1 MRLLPRLTGCWLT
14 GLCADK
20 WPAFHRAAA
29 ALHLASM
36 ILVINALDDAE
47 HLAALR
53 ERLAM
58 LEWRDGRETAGAVA
72 REVKR
77 NLQAAMDTAAGR
89 RMQDELLPIIADHTV
104 VKAAAQPRR
113 FSPLIISKTGVG
125 GQYGAHVDNALMGK
139 GAARLRTDL
148 SFTLFLTPPGEY
160 DGGELVI
167 HAAGMTQE
175 LKGEAGYLVLYP
187 SASIHEVKPV
197 TRGERIVCVG
207 WIESLLADSAQRE
220 MLFDLENLRA
230 ALRQTLPS
238 QSAELLTLDKTIANL
253 LRMWASA

>member
-1 MRLLPRLTGCWLT
+1 
-14 GLCADK
+14 
-20 WPAFHRAAA
+20 
-29 ALHLASM
+29 M

-47 HLAALR
+47 HLAALQDR
-53 ERLAM
+53 IAM
-58 LEWRDGRETAGAVA
+58 LEWRDGRDTAGVVA
-72 REVKR
+72 RGVKR
-77 NLQAAMDTAAGR
+77 NLQAAMNSSAGR
-89 RMQDELLPIIADHTV
+89 RLQDELLPVISENAV

-113 FSPLIISKTGVG
+113 FSPLIVSKTGVG

-139 GAARLRTDL
+139 YPARLRTDL
-148 SFTLFLTPPGEY
+148 SFTLFLTPPAAY

-207 WIESLLADSAQRE
+207 WIESLVADQAKRE
-220 MLFDLENLRA
+220 MLFDLENLRT
-230 ALRQTLPS
+230 ALRRTLPL
-238 QSAELLTLDKTIANL
+238 QSAELLTLDKSIANL

>member
-1 MRLLPRLTGCWLT
+1 
-14 GLCADK
+14 
-20 WPAFHRAAA
+20 
-29 ALHLASM
+29 M

-53 ERLAM
+53 ERIDL
-58 LEWRDGRETAGAVA
+58 LEWRDGRETAGQVA

-77 NLQAAMDTAAGR
+77 NLQAVMGSALGR
-89 RMQDELLPIIADHTV
+89 ALQDELSLLICEHTV

-113 FSPLIISKTGVG
+113 FSPLLISKTGVDG
-125 GQYGAHVDNALMGK
+125 RYGAHVDNALMGK
-139 GAARLRTDL
+139 GAVRLRTDL
-148 SFTLFLTPPGEY
+148 SFTLFLNPPSEY
-160 DGGELVI
+160 DGGELVV
-167 HAAGMTQE
+167 HTAGMTQE

-187 SASIHEVKPV
+187 SSSIHEVKQV

-207 WIESLLADSAQRE
+207 WIESLLADAAQRE

-230 ALRQTLPS
+230 ALRKQLPL

>member
-1 MRLLPRLTGCWLT
+1 
-14 GLCADK
+14 
-20 WPAFHRAAA
+20 
-29 ALHLASM
+29 M
-36 ILVINALDDAE
+36 ILVINALSDAE

-53 ERLAM
+53 ERIAL
-58 LEWRDGRETAGAVA
+58 LEWRDGRTTAGPVA

-77 NLQAAMDTAAGR
+77 NLQAALESSAGR
-89 RMQDELLPIIADHTV
+89 RVHDELLQIIAENTV

-113 FSPLIISKTGVG
+113 FSPLIVSKTGVG

-139 GAARLRTDL
+139 GPARLRTDL

-207 WIESLLADSAQRE
+207 WIESLVSDQAQRE
-220 MLFDLENLRA
+220 MLFDLENLRT
-230 ALRQTLPS
+230 ALRQKLPS

-253 LRMWASA
+253 LRMWVSA